1 MRVGNKSPEP
11 IRCHGNTNRETTY
24 GDFGDNLVG
33 RAVDHGNVIGV
44 SVGDKRDWAKAEDA
58 KANAKIVN
66 SKARRYVFIVK
77 DVGLTRALFLTRARR
92 WTQRCVGG
100 YLLEFEKAAGTAG
113 VRTNRDFSL
122 PLHSTR
128 ATAVIAPQVSTS

>member
-92 WTQRCVGG
+92 WTQRCVGVIYWSLKKLPELPAYG
-100 YLLEFEKAAGTAG
+100 RTAIS
-113 VRTNRDFSL
+113 VFLSTAQERL
-122 PLHSTR
+122 P
-128 ATAVIAPQVSTS
+128 